1 MKKIP
6 LRTCIVTREV
16 HPKSELL
23 RIVNV
28 GEDLIYDPSGK
39 IDGHGAYILKDKKAL
54 TLLKKNPKILERIYK
69 KSDYSTL
76 FDELEKAIEK

>member
-16 HPKSELL
+16 HPKSEML
-23 RIVNV
+23 RIVLV

-39 IDGHGAYILKDKKAL
+39 INGHGAYILKDIKVL
-54 TLLKKNPKILERIYK
+54 ETLKKNPKILERIFI

-76 FDELEKAIEK
+76 FKQLEEVLTK

>member
-16 HPKSELL
+16 HPKSEML

-39 IDGHGAYILKDKKAL
+39 MNGHGAYILKDMKAL
-54 TLLKKNPKILERIYK
+54 ELLKKNPKILERIYK

-76 FDELEKAIEK
+76 FNQLEKAIEK